1 MATAK
6 SDEEAFEALFTA
18 EYARVV
24 GIANRVLAD
33 PHEAEDVAQD
43 VFIDFHRL
51 HSATAQY
58 APAWLHRAAAHAS
71 LNRLRGARRRQ
82 KREVAQA
89 LEEGERTLDPQKQLE
104 VVEDRRRVREALGR
118 MAPKPAAALAM
129 RASGLS
135 YAEVAQALGVGTG
148 QVGTLLRRAEG
159 TLRRMVDDPDAGS
172 GADAAHLESCLEC
185 GDRFKAFADDARS
198 IASLLA
204 VPDARVD
211 VGRAFERVMSD
222 RKSQPALVR

>member
-1 MATAK
+1 VGVEARRMAGVRSEA
-6 SDEEAFEALFTA
+6 EAFEALFRS

-33 PHEAEDVAQD
+33 PHEAEDVAQE
-43 VFIDFHRL
+43 VFVDFHRL

-71 LNRLRGARRRQ
+71 LNRLRGSRRRL

-89 LEEGERTLDPQKQLE
+89 LEEGDRTVDPQKQLE
-104 VVEDRRRVREALGR
+104 VAEDRRLVRAALAR

-135 YAEVAQALGVGTG
+135 YAEVAQALGVGIG
-148 QVGTLLRRAEG
+148 QVGTLLRRAE
-159 TLRRMVDDPDAGS
+159 
-172 GADAAHLESCLEC
+172 
-185 GDRFKAFADDARS
+185 
-198 IASLLA
+198 ASL
-204 VPDARVD
+204 
-211 VGRAFERVMSD
+211 
-222 RKSQPALVR
+222 RKEVIRDTSF

>member
-1 MATAK
+1 MSTAR
-6 SDEEAFEALFTA
+6 SDEAAFESLFKA

-43 VFIDFHRL
+43 VFVDFHRL

-89 LEEGERTLDPQKQLE
+89 LEEGERTLDREPACGPGGS
-104 VVEDRRRVREALGR
+104 RRRRTGLRARDERPEIAARAGPLPNPGPLDASSYVGVRR
-118 MAPKPAAALAM
+118 HD
-129 RASGLS
+129 RSR
-135 YAEVAQALGVGTG
+135 
-148 QVGTLLRRAEG
+148 RRAPG
-159 TLRRMVDDPDAGS
+159 CVCRRRTV
-172 GADAAHLESCLEC
+172 LQ
-185 GDRFKAFADDARS
+185 ADDGQGGSR
-198 IASLLA
+198 
-204 VPDARVD
+204 D
-211 VGRAFERVMSD
+211 G
-222 RKSQPALVR
+222 

>member
-1 MATAK
+1 VGTNLDARRMTTAR
-6 SDEEAFEALFTA
+6 SDEAAFESLFKA

-43 VFIDFHRL
+43 VFVDFHRL

-104 VVEDRRRVREALGR
+104 VSEDRRQVREALAR

-135 YAEVAQALGVGTG
+135 YTEVAQALGVGTG
-148 QVGTLLRRAEG
+148 QVGTLLRRAEA
-159 TLRRMVDDPDAGS
+159 TLRKEVTRGTS
-172 GADAAHLESCLEC
+172 N
-185 GDRFKAFADDARS
+185 
-198 IASLLA
+198 
-204 VPDARVD
+204 
-211 VGRAFERVMSD
+211 
-222 RKSQPALVR
+222 

>member
-1 MATAK
+1 MNLGARRMTSVR
-6 SDEEAFEALFTA
+6 SDDAAFEALFRT
-18 EYARVV
+18 EYTRVV

-33 PHEAEDVAQD
+33 VHEAEDVAQE

-89 LEEGERTLDPQKQLE
+89 LEEGERTLDPQRQVE
-104 VVEDRRRVREALGR
+104 VAEDRRQVRAALGR
-118 MAPKPAAALAM
+118 LAPKPAAALAM

-135 YAEVAQALGVGTG
+135 YAEVAEALGVGIG
-148 QVGTLLRRAEG
+148 QVGTLLRRAETALRKEVTRG
-159 TLRRMVDDPDAGS
+159 TS
-172 GADAAHLESCLEC
+172 N
-185 GDRFKAFADDARS
+185 
-198 IASLLA
+198 
-204 VPDARVD
+204 
-211 VGRAFERVMSD
+211 
-222 RKSQPALVR
+222 

>member
-1 MATAK
+1 VGTNLDARRMTGAR
-6 SDEEAFEALFTA
+6 SDDAAFESLFKA

-43 VFIDFHRL
+43 VFVDFHRL

-148 QVGTLLRRAEG
+148 QVGTLLRRAEA
-159 TLRRMVDDPDAGS
+159 TLRKEVTRGTS
-172 GADAAHLESCLEC
+172 N
-185 GDRFKAFADDARS
+185 
-198 IASLLA
+198 
-204 VPDARVD
+204 
-211 VGRAFERVMSD
+211 
-222 RKSQPALVR
+222 